1 VNVIQVTLQKSREI
15 PRNSLEKRLAHNENK
30 EGCLSAAGFS
40 LAWSG
45 WSAHAAAIVAVCPRG
60 CSPHHVASFSKPVRT
75 RRMTPGFSK

>member
-15 PRNSLEKRLAHNENK
+15 ARNSLEKRIAHNKNK
-30 EGCLSAAGFS
+30 EGHLSAAGFS
-40 LAWSG
+40 LALSG

-75 RRMTPGFSK
+75 GRMTPRFSK